1 MVTGN
6 RYPIQRRHLE
16 HSLAGMVVDIEVP
29 IWPLH
34 CDGVYLERVIGYL
47 NTREDENPQF
57 LAARRSLDSVTM
69 VVRCVDL

>member
-16 HSLAGMVVDIEVP
+16 HALAGIDGLFFVVVDIEVP

-34 CDGVYLERVIGYL
+34 CDGVYLERV
-47 NTREDENPQF
+47 EDENPQF
-57 LAARRSLDSVTM
+57 FAARRSLNSVMM
-69 VVRCVDL
+69 VVGCVDL